1 MFSSQSLSYLS
12 KRDLLK
18 FKRFKN
24 KKNINS
30 YIEIIKKGLIPRPH
44 YALGILLAC
53 NQAVQI
59 GLKKISVVEIGFYDK
74 SSIIDLVE
82 HKNIIE
88 SILPIKVNII
98 YFNINIDLF
107 NSSKNL
113 RDRNDFFK
121 KLKKKNLEKI
131 KNVKI
136 LDFKRLNKEKFNDPI
151 GFIIFDTRNFS
162 VTNQAFQIFKKK
174 ENFFLPKSILYFD
187 HFYRSS
193 EFEGEYFGINKFNKK
208 SDFKKISDII
218 EMSEQLSLSWNKWLF
233 LGKRFKYFI
242 NFKHKD
248 FKKYIS
254 LVI

>member
-1 MFSSQSLSYLS
+1 MFSSQSISYLS
-12 KRDLLK
+12 KKDLLK
-18 FKRFKN
+18 FKKFEN

-59 GLKKISVVEIGFYDK
+59 GLKKISVIEMGAYDK
-74 SSIIDLVE
+74 SSIIDLAE
-82 HKNIIE
+82 HKSIIE
-88 SILPIKVNII
+88 SILPIKINIM
-98 YFNINIDLF
+98 YFNIKVDLF

-121 KLKKKNLEKI
+121 IIKKKDFEKI
-131 KNVKI
+131 KNVTI
-136 LDFKRLNKEKFNDPI
+136 LDFKRLTKEKFNEPI

-174 ENFFLPKSILYFD
+174 ENCFLPKSILYFD

-193 EFEGEYFGINKFNKK
+193 EFEGEYFSINKFNKK
-208 SDFKKISDII
+208 NGSKKISDII
-218 EMSEQLSLSWNKWLF
+218 EMPEQLSLSWNKWSF
-233 LGKRFKYFI
+233 LGKRFKYLV

-248 FKKYIS
+248 FKKNIA